1 MISAHHVFKTIGKK
15 RKVILLSLYMVLTFF
30 EKTASVC
37 FITMGLKINH
47 ETSFSTSKLCLT
59 KKCFIATSS
68 IIQM

>member
-15 RKVILLSLYMVLTFF
+15 GKVILLSLYMVLTFF
-30 EKTASVC
+30 EKTVSVC